1 MTRVFERTGEPSKK
15 KERRRGARRCT
26 ALEFFGVFN
35 DFHVWL
41 RDRDLELFKAIN
53 EPLKHAGAIGSDF
66 KSKIDEFYDDDYTD
80 NSNAGEAEMT
90 DSRRAQLEAQD
101 FKRSIVAPVD
111 IRGAFKTRDLDQID
125 RYREWLNNI
134 ENVEPSNNNEIIMKA
149 SELDQAARFM
159 SQIAKQEQDSE
170 LSQLSDAVA
179 ANSGVQSIRYARE
192 FVAELRA
199 RVSESITAN
208 NE

>member
-1 MTRVFERTGEPSKK
+1 M
-15 KERRRGARRCT
+15 
-26 ALEFFGVFN
+26 FN

-41 RDRDLELFKAIN
+41 RDHDLELFKAIN
-53 EPLKHAGAIGSDF
+53 DPLKHASAIGNDF

-80 NSNAGEAEMT
+80 SSNAGEAEMT

-170 LSQLSDAVA
+170 LSQLSEAVA
-179 ANSGVQSIRYARE
+179 SNSGVQSIRYARE
-192 FVAELRA
+192 FVAELRG